1 MPKAPQ
7 AGTFRKGGK
16 SMLKRN
22 LCMFLSMVLALGSCL
37 AFTPADVQAEN
48 SQDVE
53 AAQTEGFALDER
65 ETKTGKLKITAADDE
80 IDNGEAESYL
90 AAEYVYAD
98 YKYVDEMDKDTC
110 YYYTH
115 MSEKQQGVYA
125 AFLNAAQDGT
135 DVTVYHFSDKSGKGY
150 TMTSD
155 EVTDTYQGFLFDHPE
170 CWWMG
175 LRYLFSRT
183 KNADGEYDND
193 FVTGVRLY
201 QAYESEDEW
210 KTDMR
215 QVENAA
221 EEYLEAVDLDA
232 PEAVI
237 ALEMHD
243 RLIDNVSYDN
253 TADKYSNSHN
263 AFGALVSGTA
273 VCDGYALGLKY
284 LLRKAGIN
292 STIIPG
298 TVKTGKHAWIVI
310 RLGGSWYE
318 CDPTWNDQ
326 NDYDEQHLYY
336 NLTTDE
342 LTTSAKASVKHTR
355 DYEGFTSELPTAEG
369 THFTYAYMCEGLS
382 LAEKPSDYKYMKYS
396 NLTSACELLCY
407 GEETGDQWVFKPV
420 DLEDNALSNVWRVKG
435 IVPDGLK
442 LHRDWNAEKDNFVVE
457 RKEGSGGSYE
467 IGAVIIFDNGLTS
480 NPVYDL
486 SVKSPGGSGEGSDE
500 PEDPEDKEPEDDD
513 KKTGSLYKKNGA
525 TYCRTEDGEYLT
537 GFQEVDGNLYYF
549 DPSTNKMV
557 VGWNTIDSKK
567 YYMGK
572 SNGVVR
578 KGMKKIDDEFY
589 YFDPDTGA
597 MQKGYQKINGYTYY
611 FSKKTGIRATKWQT
625 IGDGK
630 AYFGAIGRMWTGF
643 KTIGDYRYYLDPE
656 TGLRHIGF
664 TEVDGETYYMNQYG
678 RIQTGLKTI
687 DGNRYYF
694 SSSGKMQTGWKT
706 INGKKYYFYKKG
718 TRKGRA
724 ATGAAKIGDTWYTF
738 SSKGVYQK
746 KGK

>member
-1 MPKAPQ
+1 M
-7 AGTFRKGGK
+7 F
-16 SMLKRN
+16 KRN
-22 LCMFLSMVLALGSCL
+22 LCMLLSMILAFCSCL
-37 AFTPADVQAEN
+37 ALVPADVQAKN
-48 SQDVE
+48 NQDVE

-65 ETKTGKLKITAADDE
+65 ETKTGKLKLTAADDE

-90 AAEYVYAD
+90 ASEYVYAD
-98 YKYVDEMDKDTC
+98 YKYVDEMDKDSC
-110 YYYTH
+110 YYYSH
-115 MSEKQQGVYA
+115 MSEKQQGIYA

-135 DVTVYHFSDKSGKGY
+135 DVTVYHFADKDGDGY
-150 TMTSD
+150 TMTSE

-201 QAYESEDEW
+201 QAYESQDEW
-210 KTDMR
+210 KTDMN
-215 QVENAA
+215 QVEEAA
-221 EEYLEAVDLDA
+221 KAYLEAVDSDA

-237 ALEMHD
+237 ALELHD
-243 RLIDNVSYDN
+243 RLLDQVSYDN

-263 AFGALVSGTA
+263 AFGALVSGSA

-284 LLRKAGIN
+284 VLRKAGIN

-298 TVKTGKHAWIVI
+298 TVKTGKHAWIVV

-355 DYEGFTSELPTAEG
+355 EFEGFTSELPVAEG

-382 LAEKPSDYKYMKYS
+382 LAEKPSDYKYMKNT
-396 NLTSACELLCY
+396 NLSSSCELACY
-407 GEETGDQWVFKPV
+407 GEETDDQWVFKPV
-420 DLEDNALSNVWRVKG
+420 DLEEKALSNVWRVKG

-442 LHRDWNAEKDNFVVE
+442 LHRDWNAEKGNFVVE
-457 RKEGSGGSYE
+457 RKEGSSGTYE

-480 NPVYDL
+480 EPTYEL
-486 SVKSPGGSGEGSDE
+486 TVKTAGSGSEEGGGEGGGEEGGEEGGSTQ
-500 PEDPEDKEPEDDD
+500 DPDDGKETEA
-513 KKTGSLYKKNGA
+513 KKGSLVKKKGD

-549 DPSTNKMV
+549 DPDTKKMV
-557 VGWNTIDSKK
+557 VGWNTIDNEK

-578 KGMKKIDDEFY
+578 RGMKKIDEKFY
-589 YFDPDTGA
+589 YFHPETGV

-630 AYFGAIGRMWTGF
+630 AYFGSIGRMWTGF
-643 KTIGDYRYYLDPE
+643 KNIGNYRYYLDPE
-656 TGLRHIGF
+656 TGLRHVGF
-664 TEVDGETYYMNQYG
+664 TEVDGNTYYMNKYG
-678 RIQTGLKTI
+678 RIQTGLQTI
-687 DGNRYYF
+687 DGSRYYF

-718 TRKGRA
+718 ARKGKA
-724 ATGAAKIGDTWYTF
+724 ATGTAKIGDTWYTF
-738 SSKGVYQK
+738 SSKGVYRK